1 MGNEL
6 KERLN
11 AKQTCDRTGTD
22 WMKLGITYHLT
33 SSGSPYRSA
42 STASRSPVFRRMEA
56 EICEYDDGFAV
67 KTGTQMTTEQAKTF
81 IEHYLPYKAA
91 NQVYAEGVYSV
102 HRKPWPI
109 EQPVLCAK
117 YQQAREVLGLNYWQQ
132 DFEALKNS
140 REHRNVPRRA
150 WEKARIVRGLPI

>member
-1 MGNEL
+1 MI
-6 KERLN
+6 
-11 AKQTCDRTGTD
+11 ASSTGTD

-42 STASRSPVFRRMEA
+42 STASRPPVFRRMEA

-91 NQVYAEGVYSV
+91 N
-102 HRKPWPI
+102 
-109 EQPVLCAK
+109 
-117 YQQAREVLGLNYWQQ
+117 
-132 DFEALKNS
+132 
-140 REHRNVPRRA
+140 RA
-150 WEKARIVRGLPI
+150 TRIVC